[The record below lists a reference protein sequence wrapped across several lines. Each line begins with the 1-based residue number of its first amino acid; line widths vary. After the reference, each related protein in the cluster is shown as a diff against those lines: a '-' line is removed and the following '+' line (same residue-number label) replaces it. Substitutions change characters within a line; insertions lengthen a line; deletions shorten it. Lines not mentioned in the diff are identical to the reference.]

1 MAGETMNPVADEQEM
16 LTLLY
21 RRIKSR
27 EVRQAFYDN
36 FGDYNHWRL
45 YLQWVYCESIKNKY
59 TFLAKLIESENK
71 GISWKHKSF
80 SKSQRALDRLPD
92 ANKFNP
98 IYNAMMR
105 MLQTNKHTFLG
116 GQKI

>member
-1 MAGETMNPVADEQEM
+1 MTDEEI

-45 YLQWVYCESIKNKY
+45 YLQWVYCESIKNRY

-71 GISWKHKSF
+71 GISRK
-80 SKSQRALDRLPD
+80 L
-92 ANKFNP
+92 
-98 IYNAMMR
+98 
-105 MLQTNKHTFLG
+105 
-116 GQKI
+116 